1 MKISNEFKV
10 GLLAIIALAVLYMGF
25 NYLKGT
31 KVFSAQN
38 EYYIMYDN
46 VQGLVPS
53 SPVHFNGLTVGM
65 VEMLDLEP
73 NSEKIICR
81 LLVDDKV
88 KLSKKSIAQIY
99 STGLITDKAINLIQ
113 NSGDYA
119 RGVIPKNQYAVSGD
133 TLYGD
138 VQMDITETVALEVR
152 PVKEK
157 AEIMMGSID
166 SILNVIKGVFDENT
180 QQNITS
186 SIGSIE
192 STLGNFQIT
201 TSKLNTLID
210 AEKDRLSII
219 FGNVESITSS
229 LAITNKEINKI
240 LEQNNSK
247 ITSVM
252 NNADLV
258 VGNVNDL
265 LNSVDGIVANVDD
278 ITGNVA
284 SLEFQ
289 ETIDQAQKTIADLDK
304 IIAEINRGEG
314 TLGLLLNDEQLYDNL
329 NSTSSSLDNLLVDFK
344 KNPKKYVQFS
354 LIERKT
360 KEEKELEKLQK
371 QQDKMRP

>member
-25 NYLKGT
+25 NYLKGK

-38 EYYIMYDN
+38 TYYILYDN
-46 VQGLVPS
+46 VQGLVTS

-65 VEMLDLEP
+65 VEMLDLDP
-73 NSEKIICR
+73 TSDKIICKI
-81 LLVDDKV
+81 LVDGKV

-119 RGVIPKNQYAVSGD
+119 RGVIPKNQYAVTGD
-133 TLYGD
+133 TLYAD
-138 VQMDITETVALEVR
+138 IQMDITETVALEVR

-180 QQNITS
+180 QNNITS

-192 STLGNFQIT
+192 STLSNFQTT
-201 TSKLNTLID
+201 TSKLNNLID
-210 AEKDRLSII
+210 AEKERLSII
-219 FGNVESITSS
+219 FANVESITSS
-229 LAITNKEINKI
+229 LAITNTEINKI

-289 ETIDQAQKTIADLDK
+289 ETINSAQQTISDLDK
-304 IIAEINRGEG
+304 IVAEINRGEG
-314 TLGLLLNDEQLYDNL
+314 TLGLLLNDEKLYNNL
-329 NSTSSSLDNLLVDFK
+329 NSTSSALDRLLIDFK
-344 KNPKKYVQFS
+344 ENPKKYVQFS
-354 LIERKT
+354 LIERKS
-360 KEEKELEKLQK
+360 KEEKLRERESK
-371 QQDKMRP
+371 QRARTQP